1 MGKKEKGKA
10 PENANDIKPPKL
22 ASRRI
27 NRKSG
32 IKLGRTIA
40 GKRERLETSSE
51 RMAARKKVQK
61 RKIVRFSVTI
71 LIFLVFFGIAAYFM
85 ISMLNKD
92 AELAED
98 EVKIEVSFNPT
109 IEIVDEDAATS
120 GKSITARMRS
130 YIGQAEVDFKDLGYQ
145 PVKAVVP
152 SGSIR
157 EVDFYLEGVS
167 GYIKTTIDRGTGV
180 TVEDADRM
188 IQYLEDE
195 DETDFEYID
204 VRIDGKAYWK

>member
-1 MGKKEKGKA
+1 M
-10 PENANDIKPPKL
+10 
-22 ASRRI
+22 
-27 NRKSG
+27 
-32 IKLGRTIA
+32 
-40 GKRERLETSSE
+40 
-51 RMAARKKVQK
+51 QK

-188 IQYLEDE
+188 IRYLEEE